1 MFKIIKIVKIQNPVK
16 KKTLKIAK
24 QQLQKLKSVVLNL
37 IKYVYELN
45 SKLDIDKKKTD
56 EQDDRAEILP
66 TYKSEKQMEL

>member
-16 KKTLKIAK
+16 KKTLKVAK

-56 EQDDRAEILP
+56 EWGDRAEGLP

>member
-16 KKTLKIAK
+16 KKTLKVAK

-56 EQDDRAEILP
+56 ERGDRAEGLP